1 MMKNNPEELELAKEV
16 ARKAKKLA
24 QEQQDKMLATV
35 RAEFYVQLSEVLKA
49 GVVKAATWHV
59 GNTPPA
65 DFGRAGDLYLDI
77 TTADVLFN
85 NAGEW
90 QVVLNVRPKDGI
102 DGKDGEKG
110 EKGDRGATGLAGERG
125 KAGRD
130 GKDGKD
136 GKNGRDGVDGARG
149 KDGKDGRDGS
159 RWYAEKGKPTY
170 TIGKKGDFFI
180 DSTTGDFYQKTSDL
194 SWVKK
199 GSLKPDAVAGGF
211 IVSNNSSG
219 SGEGGAVN
227 SVNSKTGDVVINPDD
242 LDDSSTTN
250 KFITASELADI
261 ASNTT
266 ARHTHSNKSVLDA
279 TTASFTTADE
289 TKLDGIASGAT
300 ANDTDA
306 NLKNRANHTGTQD
319 VSTIT
324 GLADVA
330 TSGDYN
336 DLSNTPDLSVFD
348 ELEQFATSAGF
359 PATGNSAK
367 FYLAQDSGILYRWG
381 GSSYVEIS
389 ASLALGETSSTAY
402 RGDRGKTAYDHSQ
415 LTSGNP
421 HNVSKTDVGLGNVD
435 NTSDA
440 NKPISTAT
448 QTALDSKLDDTQF
461 SGLSKITVGTTA
473 PTSPAVG
480 DLWVDTN

>member
-24 QEQQDKMLATV
+24 QERQDKMLATV

-59 GNTPPA
+59 GENTPPA

-102 DGKDGEKG
+102 DGKDGA
-110 EKGDRGATGLAGERG
+110 KGDTGERGATGLAGERG
-125 KAGRD
+125 KDGRD

-219 SGEGGAVN
+219 G
-227 SVNSKTGDVVINPDD
+227 
-242 LDDSSTTN
+242 
-250 KFITASELADI
+250 
-261 ASNTT
+261 
-266 ARHTHSNKSVLDA
+266 
-279 TTASFTTADE
+279 
-289 TKLDGIASGAT
+289 
-300 ANDTDA
+300 
-306 NLKNRANHTGTQD
+306 
-319 VSTIT
+319 
-324 GLADVA
+324 
-330 TSGDYN
+330 GDYN

-415 LTSGNP
+415 VTGNP
-421 HNVSKTDVGLGNVD
+421 HGTTKSDVGLGNVD

-461 SGLSKITVGTTA
+461 SGLSKITVGTSA
-473 PTSPAVG
+473 PSSPAVG